1 MQNTNSNREDSKI
14 MGVITVSGIKLYA
27 YHGCMKEEAKIG
39 SHYEVD
45 ILVEA
50 DLSEAAAS
58 DDLAKTVDYVVVNKA
73 VEEEMAIRSK
83 LLEHVAQR
91 IIDKLADNYPE
102 IVLMEVS
109 VAKLNP
115 PINGNVDRVVV
126 TEFFEKPLDDRP

>member
-1 MQNTNSNREDSKI
+1 

-27 YHGCMKEEAKIG
+27 YHGCMEEEAKIG
-39 SHYEVD
+39 SDYEVD
-45 ILVEA
+45 VVLEA

-58 DDLAKTVDYVVVNKA
+58 DDLTKTVDYVAVNKV

-91 IIDKLADNYPE
+91 IINKLAANHPE
-102 IVLMEVS
+102 IVSMEVS

-115 PINGNVDRVVV
+115 PINGNVDRVVI
-126 TEFFEKPLDDRP
+126 TEFFEKPLDDLQ